1 MEIEDIFYYP
11 ANHMYPGGGG
21 KFKEEYPKLG
31 RMNMYSLT
39 HDIRVMNEI
48 EYEPIPSD
56 FIQVPT
62 PPKAYYVIS
71 TKFSKRIERYGL
83 ANRLTNR
90 TGHIVL
96 FLDNP
101 KLDDILIDSMILEV
115 ELDRVNDIKV
125 YWQRGTTNQT
135 ISVFQ
140 NIPPIYIKVVGE
152 VEVNPHIQ

>member
-1 MEIEDIFYYP
+1 MENIFFDP
-11 ANHMYPGGGG
+11 INHIYPGGRE
-21 KFKEEYPKLG
+21 KFREEYPKLG
-31 RMNMYSLT
+31 LMNSRAMYC
-39 HDIRVMNEI
+39 DAEMMNGI
-48 EYEPIPSD
+48 EYGSIPSD

-71 TKFSKRIERYGL
+71 TKFSKRIEIYGL
-83 ANRLTNR
+83 ANRFTNR
-90 TGHIVL
+90 TNRIVL

-125 YWQRGTTNQT
+125 YRHRGTTNQT